1 MSNSRLPSRFLWLA
15 ALALCGLLA
24 GAQVCAQQFSVQ
36 YYGRKSGLESQTVNA
51 MLQDRRGFIWV
62 GTEMGLYR
70 FDGASFH
77 RMGPAEGFAAGEFV
91 NAIAEGPSGRLWIAT
106 QSGLRVGDGLEFR
119 PVEPGGRSLVPDAG
133 RRLIALPGDA
143 VLLVRGGHLLEVAAD
158 GQGGWR
164 VGERFTAA
172 QRQAWPGL
180 QDVSAV
186 QMVDGTL
193 WLGCGRRVC
202 QVHGSDVRVYGPAD
216 GVPED
221 VWSGIFR
228 DRRGT
233 LWLRGTHVLRAR
245 PPGATRFVSRD
256 VPGEAMDILTDDIGV
271 TEDPQGHILTRTDRG
286 LARWDGSRW
295 TVFDAANG
303 LPDVGITALMFDRDG
318 DLWLG
323 TYGRGVAL
331 WNGYGVIEG
340 WSRAQGMDTAPN
352 WSIARDARGRMWFA
366 NEMGGNVWVP
376 GASRIDP
383 WPLDARP
390 PPRQN
395 LSMQAG
401 PDGAMW
407 VASYDGRL
415 FRYDGQG
422 TRLVATLPW
431 FIKAIRFDRGGRLWI
446 ATMKGVF
453 SLAPGDDVPR
463 LAEGA
468 PATQCSDI
476 AESAPGALWFACQA
490 GLLRFADG
498 RWTLLAAHG
507 DIAPGGYIAVAA
519 AADGTLWLG
528 ANEPGLFRGEVRG
541 DSVQLQRV
549 ADRWLDNTLAYFV
562 RLDRRGW
569 LWVGGSA
576 GVDVFDGHRWV
587 HVSQDAGLLWDETDQ
602 NAFFEDADGSI
613 WIGSA
618 IGVSHIRDP
627 QALFRGHP
635 HRVVLT
641 SVTVGERRLA
651 QGEAISMGGRRA
663 PLVLRFA
670 RLGAASGSLPRYRY
684 RLRGTG
690 TGTVET
696 TANEVVVSALPA
708 GDYRFEIQV
717 IDDDLRML
725 SPVTTFEFHVR
736 PAWWLRWWALSIW
749 GLAAAMLVALAWRWR
764 VRALLRRN
772 LWLDTMV
779 RQRTREL
786 RREKGELEQARAR
799 LYVQARFDELTGLLN
814 RRAIL
819 EQLAGVLADDLRRS
833 RGVAVVLI
841 DLDHFKNVNDNYGH
855 QVGDEVLHAV
865 AQCLLRQ
872 LRPHDCLGRYGG
884 EELLLVMEGIG
895 AREAQQRLD
904 AMREAVAA
912 LPLGPPD
919 CPLHVTISLGLAW
932 AGTAQ
937 TDTQAIVR
945 DADEALYKA
954 KQSGRNRLAMAASA
968 A

>member
-1 MSNSRLPSRFLWLA
+1 
-15 ALALCGLLA
+15 
-24 GAQVCAQQFSVQ
+24 
-36 YYGRKSGLESQTVNA
+36 
-51 MLQDRRGFIWV
+51 
-62 GTEMGLYR
+62 
-70 FDGASFH
+70 
-77 RMGPAEGFAAGEFV
+77 
-91 NAIAEGPSGRLWIAT
+91 
-106 QSGLRVGDGLEFR
+106 
-119 PVEPGGRSLVPDAG
+119 
-133 RRLIALPGDA
+133 
-143 VLLVRGGHLLEVAAD
+143 
-158 GQGGWR
+158 
-164 VGERFTAA
+164 
-172 QRQAWPGL
+172 
-180 QDVSAV
+180 
-186 QMVDGTL
+186 
-193 WLGCGRRVC
+193 
-202 QVHGSDVRVYGPAD
+202 
-216 GVPED
+216 
-221 VWSGIFR
+221 
-228 DRRGT
+228 
-233 LWLRGTHVLRAR
+233 
-245 PPGATRFVSRD
+245 
-256 VPGEAMDILTDDIGV
+256 
-271 TEDPQGHILTRTDRG
+271 
-286 LARWDGSRW
+286 
-295 TVFDAANG
+295 
-303 LPDVGITALMFDRDG
+303 
-318 DLWLG
+318 
-323 TYGRGVAL
+323 
-331 WNGYGVIEG
+331 
-340 WSRAQGMDTAPN
+340 
-352 WSIARDARGRMWFA
+352 
-366 NEMGGNVWVP
+366 
-376 GASRIDP
+376 
-383 WPLDARP
+383 
-390 PPRQN
+390 
-395 LSMQAG
+395 
-401 PDGAMW
+401 
-407 VASYDGRL
+407 
-415 FRYDGQG
+415 
-422 TRLVATLPW
+422 
-431 FIKAIRFDRGGRLWI
+431 
-446 ATMKGVF
+446 
-453 SLAPGDDVPR
+453 
-463 LAEGA
+463 
-468 PATQCSDI
+468 
-476 AESAPGALWFACQA
+476 
-490 GLLRFADG
+490 
-498 RWTLLAAHG
+498 
-507 DIAPGGYIAVAA
+507 
-519 AADGTLWLG
+519 
-528 ANEPGLFRGEVRG
+528 
-541 DSVQLQRV
+541 
-549 ADRWLDNTLAYFV
+549 
-562 RLDRRGW
+562 
-569 LWVGGSA
+569 
-576 GVDVFDGHRWV
+576 
-587 HVSQDAGLLWDETDQ
+587 
-602 NAFFEDADGSI
+602 
-613 WIGSA
+613 
-618 IGVSHIRDP
+618 
-627 QALFRGHP
+627 
-635 HRVVLT
+635 
-641 SVTVGERRLA
+641 
-651 QGEAISMGGRRA
+651 MGGRRA

-919 CPLHVTISLGLAW
+919 RPLHVTISLGLAW